1 MSQDL
6 ILRTVKKNW
15 ARGGLEDLSYTPISV
30 SSPET
35 PKVVP
40 TPEERARL
48 GKLATLRARAE
59 SGDARSQKEW
69 RVTLTKVA
77 ALRVR
82 ARGGDPKAVRAC
94 QVLEQSGIFG
104 KSRKS
109 ASNGDAPNTLS
120 GEVVGRQEIMGRE
133 ELLGEF
139 VGDEE
144 RLSRDAGSAE
154 RDATSRV
161 CGTFPNF
168 ARNRKHHQRGRRL
181 RKLVWRSAR
190 GDASATSRLQQV
202 TSRLQQRSSAGDARA
217 TALLREVQDMRSRAQ
232 ARVASQTATSP
243 AAALTPTAPPP
254 GAPPAAAPPIEV
266 TYAAPAAD
274 YGDEYDE

>member
-6 ILRTVKKNW
+6 LLKTVKKSW
-15 ARGGLEDLSYTPISV
+15 ARGGLEDLSYTPISA
-30 SSPET
+30 SSPEA

-77 ALRVR
+77 SLRVR

-94 QVLEQSGIFG
+94 QILEQSGIFG
-104 KSRKS
+104 KSRKTT
-109 ASNGDAPNTLS
+109 ASGNDPHALS
-120 GEVVGRQEIMGRE
+120 GELVGRQEIMGRE

-144 RLSRDAGSAE
+144 RMSRDAGSSE
-154 RDATSRV
+154 RAASARV
-161 CGTFPNF
+161 CGAFPNF
-168 ARNRKHHQRGRRL
+168 ARNRKRHQRSRRL

-190 GDASATSRLQQV
+190 GDASATTRLQQV

-217 TALLREVQDMRSRAQ
+217 TALLQQVQNMQVQAQ
-232 ARVASQTATSP
+232 AQVASQAVTP
-243 AAALTPTAPPP
+243 AAAPTTTTPPP
-254 GAPPAAAPPIEV
+254 GAPPAAALPIEV
-266 TYAAPAAD
+266 TYAAPTAD